1 LWAAKYD
8 KLRGLI
14 MRKITSK
21 EIIETELGE
30 MIEKE
35 IYELYLK
42 GVGIEEA
49 IKKGTVVA
57 EKAWREKNADR
68 V

>member
-1 LWAAKYD
+1 
-8 KLRGLI
+8 
-14 MRKITSK
+14 MQKITAK
-21 EIIETELGE
+21 TMIETELGE

-35 IYELYLK
+35 VYELYKK
-42 GVGIEEA
+42 GVGLKEA
-49 IKKGTVVA
+49 IKRGTLIA